1 MALLCPS
8 TLPPLKQ
15 NGGLYREL
23 DVLEKLRHSLSDG
36 YEIFHSVSLHSVHE
50 NIDKFGE
57 VDIVILGP
65 SGNVLLMEIKAGSL
79 VLRDGDIFK
88 IYQEREHDVGRQCSI
103 QYVVMLNKL
112 KDANL
117 DAFISNCLVLPDF
130 SLDNVHVVSIPKER
144 IIDARQFEHIGAM
157 VKAMLGVG
165 SGCSDLPRLQLF
177 LRNEFHVS
185 LDLSN
190 RVNQV
195 KNTVRLLA
203 DGLATWVPRIT
214 SPSRIVRIQATA
226 GSGKT
231 QLALKLLET
240 AVAMNQTAAYVCY
253 NRTLADHLRSLA
265 PVRVEV
271 ANFHELCISHFRKS
285 HEDIVFEDGTVFQ
298 NATMKYVEDSS
309 DFAERLDLLII
320 DEGQDFEGDWVES
333 LCASLK
339 YDGILYFM
347 EDQDQRLYDRPPIE
361 LENAVTVN
369 SNDNFRSPGRICQF
383 INALGLTSGLIKSL
397 NPYDG
402 DYPEFYIYKS
412 ESDLIRKT
420 SAAIDHLVS
429 LGYLP
434 EEIVVLTGSGRS
446 KSVLLALSKIGK
458 YLIKKFTGTYD
469 GNADPIWSEG
479 QILVDTIYRFKGQ
492 SAPAVILSEM
502 DFSNLDD
509 VEKRK
514 LFVGLTRGQ
523 MTVDLVISEKSEA
536 VMRNMLTI
544 PNQNY

>member
-1 MALLCPS
+1 MAQLCPS
-8 TLPPLKQ
+8 TLPPLRQ

-23 DVLEKLRHSLSDG
+23 DVLEKLRLSLSDG
-36 YEIFHSVSLHSVHE
+36 YEIFHSVGLHSVHE
-50 NIDKFGE
+50 NIDRFGE
-57 VDIVILGP
+57 IDIVILGP
-65 SGNVLLMEIKAGSL
+65 SGNILLMEIKAGSL

-88 IYQEREHDVGRQCSI
+88 IYHTKEHDVGRQCTM
-103 QYVVMLNKL
+103 QYAVMINRL
-112 KDANL
+112 KNANL
-117 DAFISNCLVLPDF
+117 DAFLSTCLVLPDF

-144 IIDARQFEHIGAM
+144 IIDANQFEHVGAL
-157 VKAMLGVG
+157 VKTMLGVG
-165 SGCSDLPRLQLF
+165 SGCSDLPRLKLF
-177 LRNEFHVS
+177 LRNEFQVS

-190 RVNQV
+190 RVDQV

-214 SPSRIVRIQATA
+214 SPSGIARIQATA

-231 QLALKLLET
+231 QLALKLLEN
-240 AVAMNQTAAYVCY
+240 AVTKKQTAAYVCY
-253 NRTLADHLRSLA
+253 NRSLADHLRSLA

-285 HEDIVFEDGTVFQ
+285 HEDIVFDDGTVFQ
-298 NATMKYVEDSS
+298 NATKQYVEDSA
-309 DFAERLDLLII
+309 DFTERLDLLII
-320 DEGQDFEGDWVES
+320 DEGQDFEADWVES

-361 LENAVTVN
+361 LENAVTIN

-383 INALGLTSGLIKSL
+383 INALGLTSGLVKSL

-402 DYPEFYIYKS
+402 DYPEFFVYKS

-420 SAAIDHLVS
+420 SAAIEHLIS
-429 LGYLP
+429 LGYAP

-446 KSVLLALSKIGK
+446 KSVLMALSKIGN
-458 YLIKKFTGTYD
+458 YQVKKFTGTYD
-469 GNADPIWSEG
+469 DNADPIWTEG

-492 SAPAVILSEM
+492 SAPAIILSEM

-509 VEKRK
+509 IERRK

-523 MTVDLVISEKSEA
+523 MTVDLVISERSEA
-536 VMRNMLTI
+536 VLRDMFAG
-544 PNQNY
+544 PN

>member
-1 MALLCPS
+1 MAQLCPS
-8 TLPPLKQ
+8 TLPHLKQ

-57 VDIVILGP
+57 IDIVILGP

-117 DAFISNCLVLPDF
+117 DAFLSSCLVLPDF
-130 SLDNVHVVSIPKER
+130 ALKHVHVVSVPKER
-144 IIDARQFEHIGAM
+144 IIDATQYEYIGAL
-157 VKAMLGVG
+157 VQGMLGVG
-165 SGCSDLPRLQLF
+165 SGCSDLPRLKLF
-177 LRNEFHVS
+177 LRNEFQIS

-190 RVNQV
+190 RSDQV

-214 SPSRIVRIQATA
+214 APSGIVRVQATA

-231 QLALKLLET
+231 QLALKLLES
-240 AVAMNQTAAYVCY
+240 AVTRNQTAAYVCY
-253 NRTLADHLRSLA
+253 NRSLADHLRSVA

-271 ANFHELCISHFRKS
+271 ANFHELCISHFRKT
-285 HEDIVFEDGTVFQ
+285 HEDIVFDDGTVFQ
-298 NATMKYVEDSS
+298 NATKEYIEDSANFS
-309 DFAERLDLLII
+309 ERLDLLII

-333 LCASLK
+333 LCAALK
-339 YDGILYFM
+339 YNGILYFM

-361 LENAVTVN
+361 LEDAVTIK
-369 SNDNFRSPGRICQF
+369 SNDNFRSPRRIGQF
-383 INALGLTSGLIKSL
+383 INALGLTSELIKSL

-429 LGYLP
+429 LGYVP

-446 KSVLLALSKIGK
+446 KSVLLALSKIGN
-458 YLIKKFTGTYD
+458 YQIKKFTGTYD
-469 GNADPIWSEG
+469 DNADPIWTEG
-479 QILVDTIYRFKGQ
+479 KILVDTIYRFKGQ
-492 SAPAVILSEM
+492 SAPAIILSEM

-509 VEKRK
+509 IEKRK
-514 LFVGLTRGQ
+514 FFVGLTRGQ
-523 MTVDLVISEKSEA
+523 MIVDLVISERSEA
-536 VMRNMLTI
+536 VLREILAG
-544 PNQNY
+544 QN

>member
-1 MALLCPS
+1 MAQLCPS
-8 TLPPLKQ
+8 MLPPLRQ

-23 DVLEKLRHSLSDG
+23 DVLEKLRLSLSDG

-50 NIDKFGE
+50 NIDKYGE
-57 VDIVILGP
+57 IDIIILGP
-65 SGNVLLMEIKAGSL
+65 SGNILLMEIKAGSL

-88 IYQEREHDVGRQCSI
+88 IYQAKEHDVGRQCSI
-103 QYVVMLNKL
+103 QYAVMLNRL

-117 DAFISNCLVLPDF
+117 DAFLSTCLVLPDF
-130 SLDNVHVVSIPKER
+130 SLNNVHVVSVPKER
-144 IIDARQFEHIGAM
+144 IIDATQFEYIGAL
-157 VKAMLGVG
+157 VQAMLGVG
-165 SGCSDLPRLQLF
+165 SGCSDLPRLKLF
-177 LRNEFHVS
+177 LRNEFQIS
-185 LDLSN
+185 LDLCN
-190 RVNQV
+190 RLDQV

-214 SPSRIVRIQATA
+214 SPSGIVRVQATA

-240 AVAMNQTAAYVCY
+240 AVSKNQTAAYVCY
-253 NRTLADHLRSLA
+253 NRSLADHLRSVA

-271 ANFHELCISHFRKS
+271 ANFHELCISHFRKT
-285 HEDIVFEDGTVFQ
+285 HEDVVFDDGTVFQ
-298 NATMKYVEDSS
+298 NATKQYLEDSP

-320 DEGQDFEGDWVES
+320 DEGQDFEVDWVES

-339 YDGILYFM
+339 YDGVLYFM

-361 LENAVTVN
+361 LENAVTIN
-369 SNDNFRSPGRICQF
+369 SNDNFRSPRRLCQF
-383 INALGLTSGLIKSL
+383 INALGLTSVSVKSL

-402 DYPEFYIYKS
+402 DFPEFYIYKS
-412 ESDLIRKT
+412 DSDLIRKT
-420 SAAIDHLVS
+420 SAAIEHLLS
-429 LGYLP
+429 LGYGP

-446 KSVLLALSKIGK
+446 KSVLLALSKIGN
-458 YLIKKFTGTYD
+458 YPIKKFTGTYD
-469 GNADPIWSEG
+469 GNADPIWTEG

-492 SAPAVILSEM
+492 SAPAIILSEM

-509 VEKRK
+509 IERRK

-523 MTVDLVISEKSEA
+523 MIVDLVISERSE
-536 VMRNMLTI
+536 VVLQSMLRE
-544 PNQNY
+544 PN